1 MLLFDEAFYGID
13 IGRRDQL
20 LAFTSDLGLQ
30 LFVASPDQD
39 GVRREIPHST
49 SVLVVKDAQYNV
61 HLYDFHWTSGPREQ
75 NFLEP
80 ATMAA
85 PALAFGAERR

>member
-13 IGRRDQL
+13 ASRRDQL
-20 LAFTSDLGLQ
+20 LAFTSELGLQ

-39 GVRREIPHST
+39 GVKREIPHST
-49 SVLVVKDAQYNV
+49 SVLVVKDPQYNV
-61 HLYDFHWTSGPREQ
+61 HLYDFHWTSGPKEQ

-80 ATMAA
+80 STREATVI
-85 PALAFGAERR
+85 AFGAERK